1 MYSSVF
7 PIHVH
12 FFGKQNMFN
21 DSRSLQGPK
30 TNRLK
35 TKDVKALRRTLQAAF
50 PECLGAGDEED
61 GGEALLEALVPA
73 KAGVNKSQVRE

>member
-1 MYSSVF
+1 
-7 PIHVH
+7 
-12 FFGKQNMFN
+12 MFD
-21 DSRSLQGPK
+21 DSRALSGPK

-50 PECLGAGDEED
+50 PRCLGGGGEED

-73 KAGVNKSQVRE
+73 KAGVNKSQVRECYF